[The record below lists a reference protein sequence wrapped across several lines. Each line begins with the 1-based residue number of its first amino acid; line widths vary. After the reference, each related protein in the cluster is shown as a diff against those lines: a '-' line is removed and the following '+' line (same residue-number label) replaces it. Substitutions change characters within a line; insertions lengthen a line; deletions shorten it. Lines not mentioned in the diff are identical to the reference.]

1 MMFVQA
7 AENVPGTTGTGLG
20 SFVSGITNA
29 ITSNVSLADVAT
41 VVASIIAA
49 GIVAIVAW
57 TMARKGYAYVKKA
70 ITGKGGKI

>member
-1 MMFVQA
+1 MMYVQA
-7 AENVPGTTGTGLG
+7 AEDAVGTGASGIG
-20 SFVSGITNA
+20 SFVSGITGA

-41 VVASIIAA
+41 VVAAIVAA